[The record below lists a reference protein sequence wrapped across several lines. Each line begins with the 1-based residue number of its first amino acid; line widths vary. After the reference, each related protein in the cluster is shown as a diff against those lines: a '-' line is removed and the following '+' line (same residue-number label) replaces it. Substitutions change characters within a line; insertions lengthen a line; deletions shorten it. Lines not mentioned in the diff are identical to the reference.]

1 MLNLKEIESQ
11 EWERAYEIS
20 KELIEKPK
28 PSMLMFIFPFV
39 LMPFIQE
46 LRAYKIKREF
56 FLKEYMYIKNIV
68 FDELKNGWDYLNIE
82 KNIRIKIFKNDV
94 CEKLYH
100 YQYEEAI
107 CTLHYF
113 LERTKEKDLR
123 KKEILTLEKTI
134 EILNLKDEALEISFK
149 LKKILELKSR

>member
-11 EWERAYEIS
+11 EWERACEIS

-46 LRAYKIKREF
+46 MRVYKLKREL
-56 FLKEYMYIKNIV
+56 FLREYMYIKNIV

-82 KNIRIKIFKNDV
+82 KNIRVKISKNNV
-94 CEKLYH
+94 HEELYKC
-100 YQYEEAI
+100 QYEEAI
-107 CTLHYF
+107 CILNYF
-113 LERTKEKDLR
+113 LEKVKEKELR

-134 EILNLKDEALEISFK
+134 EILNLKDETLELSFK
-149 LKKILELKSR
+149 LKKILELKTK